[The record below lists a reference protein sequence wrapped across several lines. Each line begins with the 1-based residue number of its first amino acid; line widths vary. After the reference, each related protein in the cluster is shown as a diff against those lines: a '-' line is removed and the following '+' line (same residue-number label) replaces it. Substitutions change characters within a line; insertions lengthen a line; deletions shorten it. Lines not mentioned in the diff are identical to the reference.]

1 MSSAIKVG
9 ITPPTKGGERMTASH
24 VRRDKAALF
33 QWVQAPPGN
42 RSSRKRPEQAW
53 RRRSGV
59 GVDPVSWTPFH
70 LRRRCWDAEESPAI
84 RAGISAPDGRAGAV
98 RPNAGGA
105 VTRVRANGASDLELG
120 APSRT

>member
-1 MSSAIKVG
+1 TSHNVTGVAQTAPTGTPSPATSMGMPALSSYI
-9 ITPPTKGGERMTASH
+9 
-24 VRRDKAALF
+24 
-33 QWVQAPPGN
+33 
-42 RSSRKRPEQAW
+42 
-53 RRRSGV
+53 

-98 RPNAGGA
+98 RPKAGRA

-120 APSRT
+120 APSRTWCWPPR